1 MQSVHSRGVG
11 ILGLSLN
18 SVYHV
23 ITFIFGSNLVVKD
36 SCLCKFMVR
45 NGPISLCLQ
54 LIVWTPHTLE
64 GRSPLSPLSVA
75 PPYTHTH
82 THTHPKESLWMVLCV
97 VSADDTVRA
106 VPVQPRPSPW
116 LACPQ
121 HLLLSS
127 TLCLASS
134 PHCSWRAC
142 SPGASDPLLALRPSC
157 SSRHSQAGCLR
168 GLCSDVTLSVSH
180 PWMPGFTLYHPPLL
194 PHCFQLASFYFS
206 FHRVELTAI

>member
-1 MQSVHSRGVG
+1 MQIHGQKRSYLFVFT
-11 ILGLSLN
+11 INCLN
-18 SVYHV
+18 STYSGRQKP
-23 ITFIFGSNLVVKD
+23 F
-36 SCLCKFMVR
+36 
-45 NGPISLCLQ
+45 ISLECRPSL
-54 LIVWTPHTLE
+54 
-64 GRSPLSPLSVA
+64 
-75 PPYTHTH
+75 HTH

-106 VPVQPRPSPW
+106 VPIQPWPSPW

-121 HLLLSS
+121 HFLLSS
-127 TLCLASS
+127 MLCLASS

-180 PWMPGFTLYHPPLL
+180 P
-194 PHCFQLASFYFS
+194 
-206 FHRVELTAI
+206 